1 MRLSWLKYSL
11 ARPAIGFTSPS
22 ARAVGMTVCPL
33 RERGK
38 ALSVNREVA
47 TLATPGSRDNLTLM
61 SGPWLMLRLRSEG
74 LVLAMNV
81 VYDDAVR

>member
-1 MRLSWLKYSL
+1 
-11 ARPAIGFTSPS
+11 
-22 ARAVGMTVCPL
+22 MTVRPL

-47 TLATPGSRDNLTLM
+47 TLATPASRDNLALM
-61 SGPWLMLRLRSEG
+61 SGPSLMLRLRSEG